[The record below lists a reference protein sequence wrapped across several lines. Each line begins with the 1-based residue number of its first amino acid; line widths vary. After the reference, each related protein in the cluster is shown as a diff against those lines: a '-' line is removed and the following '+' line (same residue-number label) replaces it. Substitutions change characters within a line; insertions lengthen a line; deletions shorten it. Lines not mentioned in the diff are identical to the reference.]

1 MYNCLFWVNPG
12 VPHCKIFTF
21 FNYPFVNMAICWRN
35 TNQASGLA
43 LVYNLFHWLL
53 TFFTSGLGGLGGFC
67 FGAGRLEICVFWV
80 EASMGAVII
89 IVLVSD
95 WGRQAHSGQQSWHT
109 TSLAVVVGAGL
120 ISRGFG
126 QAAVNVIIIP
136 GLWASDKP
144 VLDLDLSEKFNH
156 QPDRV

>member
-1 MYNCLFWVNPG
+1 M
-12 VPHCKIFTF
+12 
-21 FNYPFVNMAICWRN
+21 
-35 TNQASGLA
+35 
-43 LVYNLFHWLL
+43 
-53 TFFTSGLGGLGGFC
+53 
-67 FGAGRLEICVFWV
+67 
-80 EASMGAVII
+80 I
-89 IVLVSD
+89 IVVLASD
-95 WGRQAHSGQQSWHT
+95 RGRQAHGGQQSRHT

-144 VLDLDLSEKFNH
+144 VLDLDLLEKFNH